1 MRCLNVLA
9 CLLVLFES
17 AVCVCAEETAQA
29 RVERAVASV
38 GGQDKLLRLFRITE
52 RLNVS
57 PDPEKPPSTRVSI
70 LEPPKHWWQGKT
82 DRVVT
87 SQEPATYLVWAW
99 TLQILKAEESKLEVI
114 PDIQEQDR
122 PAWGLRVTGSVNPAL
137 DMYFDQESSRL
148 VRIDWRSD
156 IHRFSDWQS
165 HDGVWY
171 PAKCIGYKKSTGKP
185 WYFSEITQ
193 LERLETLPE
202 GLERK

>member
-1 MRCLNVLA
+1 MRLLSMLA
-9 CLLVLFES
+9 CL
-17 AVCVCAEETAQA
+17 AVSLGTTVCHSAEETPQVLVA
-29 RVERAVASV
+29 RAVTAA
-38 GGQDKLLRLFRITE
+38 GGQEKLLRLFRINE

-99 TLQILKAEESKLEVI
+99 TLQILLAEESKLEVV
-114 PDIQEQDR
+114 PDIQEQER
-122 PAWGLRVTGSVNPAL
+122 PAWGLRVSGSVNPAL
-137 DMYFDQESSRL
+137 EMYFDRESSRL

-156 IHRFSDWQS
+156 MHRFSDWQS